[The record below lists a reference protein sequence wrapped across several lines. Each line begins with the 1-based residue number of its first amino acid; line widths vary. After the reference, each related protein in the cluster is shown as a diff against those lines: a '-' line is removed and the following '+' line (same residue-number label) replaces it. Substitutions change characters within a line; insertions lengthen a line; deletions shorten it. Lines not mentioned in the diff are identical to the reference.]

1 MSIPRTDFLQRLM
14 KYCSEAERSSHD
26 VLAKL
31 VSWAIPSEE
40 GEIIIQ
46 KLKKENFLNDERY
59 ASSYVREKWNLD
71 RWGRI
76 KIGHALKQKNIDD
89 RVIEQS
95 ISAID
100 ADDYQK
106 QLEELLQKKW
116 REVKSENTGDS
127 LRGLMMYALN
137 RGFEEELILEW
148 IEKQNLELS

>member
-31 VSWAIPSEE
+31 VSWAITPEE

-46 KLKKENFLNDERY
+46 KLKNENFLNDERY
-59 ASSYVREKWNLD
+59 ANSYVREKWNLD

-76 KIGHALKQKNIDD
+76 KIEHALKQKSIDD
-89 RVIEQS
+89 RLIKNS
-95 ISAID
+95 ISSID
-100 ADDYQK
+100 DDDYQK
-106 QLEELLQKKW
+106 QLDEILRKKW
-116 REVKSENTGDS
+116 REVKSEKTDDS
-127 LRGLMMYALN
+127 LRSLMMYGLN

-148 IEKQNLELS
+148 IEKQNLGSF